1 MDVVE
6 GIITAGITVIAL
18 IVIIGLI
25 AALFMF
31 IFRLA
36 TDIDERIQS

>member
-1 MDVVE
+1 MDVIE
-6 GIITAGITVIAL
+6 GLIRAGLTVVAL
-18 IVIIGLI
+18 ILIIGLI

-36 TDIDERIQS
+36 TDIDEQIQG